1 MKQFSL
7 LTVCALLFVFLAV
20 MGFQCGSAD
29 ITSAKLYIQHSDY
42 AKAEASLLK
51 EVTKNPNNTEA
62 WFLLGEVRRDQ
73 ENYKGMVEA
82 YNNSLKAGKDFED
95 AITKAKLNVWG
106 TQLNKGVAYY
116 NRVSAAPK
124 DSTHILLKA
133 ATDCYETALLA
144 NPDSTITYQNLALA
158 YHFDER
164 YDDEIATIKTAIS
177 HKPTTDEYTTL
188 INAQLKKAEQAEQKG
203 MKQDATDSY
212 NAALGVITD
221 ARKFDPSNPD
231 FLRTMIDIYVRT
243 NRANEAKPYIKEAIA
258 QEPSNELYQYN
269 YGVLLMQT
277 DSVKEA
283 IPYFEAALKLHP
295 NYELALR
302 QLGVAHLKLAQSM
315 KDAAQSKDVKSVTNK
330 AYTAEFKKAAEYF
343 KQLTEV
349 KKDDP
354 AIWDALASAYANA
367 DMLKEAKQAMDQAD
381 SLRKK

>member
-1 MKQFSL
+1 MKQISL

-20 MGFQCGSAD
+20 TGFQCGSAD
-29 ITSAKLYIQHSDY
+29 ITSAKLYMQHSDY

-51 EVTKNPNNTEA
+51 EVTKNPGNTEA
-62 WFLLGEVRRDQ
+62 WYLLGEARRNQ
-73 ENYKGMVEA
+73 QNYKGMVEA
-82 YNNSLKAGKDFED
+82 YDNSLKSGKDFED
-95 AITKAKLNVWG
+95 PIRRAKLNVWG
-106 TQLNKGVAYY
+106 TELNSGVSSY
-116 NRVSAAPK
+116 NRVSSASK
-124 DSTHILLKA
+124 DSAHILLQNA
-133 ATDCYETALLA
+133 IDAYQMAITV

-158 YHFDER
+158 YHFDGR
-164 YDDEIATIKTAIS
+164 YDDEISALKTAIS
-177 HKPTTDEYTTL
+177 HKPTADEYSTL
-188 INAQLKKAEQAEQKG
+188 INAYIKKGDVAEEKG
-203 MKQDATDSY
+203 MKQEATETY
-212 NAALGVITD
+212 NGAIGVIAE

-231 FLRTMIDIYVRT
+231 FLRTMIDLYVRT
-243 NRANEAKPYIKEAIA
+243 NRANEAKPFIKEAIA

-302 QLGVAHLKLAQSM
+302 QLGVAHLKLGQGM
-315 KDAAQSKDVKSVTNK
+315 KDAAQSKDVKTVTNK

-354 AIWDALASAYANA
+354 ALWDALASAYANA
-367 DMLKEAKQAMDQAD
+367 EMFKEAKQAMEQAD